1 MVQAD
6 IEIIWQEFSQALRA
20 FIKRRVSSTGDVE
33 DILQEVFI
41 KIHQNLDKLQDETR
55 LQGWVYK
62 ISRNAISDYYRRQ
75 NILVEL
81 PETLPTDPISDT
93 SLNQELAAC
102 LRPLAE
108 RLPDKYRQA
117 IALTEF
123 EGLTQKEM
131 GKRLGLSLSGAKS
144 RVQRGRRE
152 LKAILLACCDVEFD
166 RAGNVLDYQSRQSD
180 CKSDCCK
187 SDTS

>member
-1 MVQAD
+1 MAQTD
-6 IEIIWQEFSQALRA
+6 TEIIWQELSQALRA
-20 FIKRRVSSTGDVE
+20 FIKRRISNTDDVE
-33 DILQEVFI
+33 DILQEIFI
-41 KIHQNLDKLQDETR
+41 KIHQNLNNLKEETKLQS
-55 LQGWVYK
+55 WVYQ

-81 PETLPTDPISDT
+81 PETLPENSTPNV

-102 LRPLAE
+102 LRPLTE
-108 RLPDKYRQA
+108 HLPDKYRQA
-117 IALTEF
+117 ITLTEF

-166 RAGNVLDYQSRQSD
+166 RVGNILDYQPRQPN
-180 CKSDCCK
+180 CKPDCCK
-187 SDTS
+187 